1 MADHRV
7 ALLGAPDASLA
18 DPQAKSRCVQAMQ
31 LNLTSDVVEE
41 LLDCIRSGKR
51 PQVLFGS
58 APVCTSRKQ
67 YPGSEQV
74 ADNSA
79 SDVAV
84 QRQISRPRN
93 HF

>member
-18 DPQAKSRCVQAMQ
+18 DPQAKTKCVQAMQ

-58 APVCTSRKQ
+58 TPVCSFMQ
-67 YPGSEQV
+67 PSEQV
-74 ADNSA
+74 TDNSEP
-79 SDVAV
+79 DVAV
-84 QRQISRPRN
+84 QRQIPRP
-93 HF
+93 